1 VYNHSLRNYPT
12 YLSRPLTYIFGFGF
26 IVYIVLTVNLEVEF
40 GAREITS
47 FGWIASIALGIQAL
61 ILVSYIKYVYVP

>member
-1 VYNHSLRNYPT
+1 MV
-12 YLSRPLTYIFGFGF
+12 LSGFM
-26 IVYIVLTVNLEVEF
+26 F